1 MDKSLI
7 WLWLSLHFGEGTRIY
22 NDLLA
27 HFGSEEAIYDS
38 DDYDVEPL
46 DWLSDTQKSKLLDK
60 NLNHAYE
67 IEQWCD
73 DNGVHI
79 LTYADSLY
87 PDTLRLLEDFPAVLY
102 YVGTFP
108 DLRNKVVI
116 GIVGTRRMSVRGEKM
131 AYSLGYSLAKGGAI
145 TVSGMALGID
155 GTAQMGTIA
164 AFGTTIAVLG
174 SGINVIYPKHHE
186 ELYQTIIYSG
196 AVVTEYPPNTPPN
209 ARNFPVRNRL
219 ISGLSLGV
227 VVVEG
232 DENSGS
238 MITARRA
245 IKQDRD
251 LFAVPGP
258 AGEFLSSG
266 PNKLI
271 KEGAIV
277 CENAIDIFENYLEH
291 YRDSINLVAAKLLP
305 RSRREVYSVASSI
318 NEGRFF
324 RRGSEEENLKPKKRF
339 NPFNRKTEE
348 KKKEETVTVDLSML
362 TDEDKLVYNAME
374 KGKMMTE
381 DSFLNLGLSVADI
394 SAALL
399 NLEIYGLIEAKPGGF
414 YVKK

>member
-27 HFGSEEAIYDS
+27 YFGTEEKIYDCDDS
-38 DDYDVEPL
+38 DIEMC

-67 IEQWCD
+67 IEQWCE
-73 DNGVHI
+73 DNGVRLI
-79 LTYADSLY
+79 TYADGIY
-87 PDTLRLLEDFPAVLY
+87 PDTLRLLDDFPAVLY
-102 YVGTFP
+102 CLGEFP
-108 DLRNKVVI
+108 DLRNKVII

-155 GTAQMGTIA
+155 GTSQMGTLA
-164 AFGTTIAVLG
+164 AGGTTIAVLG
-174 SGINVIYPKHHE
+174 SGINIVYPKHNE
-186 ELYQTIIYSG
+186 ELYQAIIYSG
-196 AVVTEYPPNTPPN
+196 AVITEYPPNTPPN

-245 IKQDRD
+245 IKQERD

-305 RSRREVYSVASSI
+305 RSRREIYSVASTI
-318 NEGRFF
+318 NEGRFYM
-324 RRGSEEENLKPKKRF
+324 RGSEEENLKPKRHLPTF
-339 NPFNRKTEE
+339 RR
-348 KKKEETVTVDLSML
+348 KKEQPIEKRAEVDLSIL
-362 TDEDKLVYNAME
+362 SENDKMVYTAME
-374 KGKMMTE
+374 LGKMVTE
-381 DSFLNLGLSVADI
+381 DNFLSLGLSVSDI
-394 SAALL
+394 STAFL
-399 NLEIYGLIEAKPGGF
+399 NLEIYGFIEAKPGGF